1 MKVTVVTAVLNDAGH
16 IEQTI
21 LSVISQT
28 DIEIEYIIVDGGS
41 KDGTLELIGKYK
53 DKISLLIS
61 EPDRGVYDAMNKGI
75 KYSTGDFVYFLNSG
89 DVLLNPSILSKIKL
103 EELKERN
110 AIIYGNVVVA
120 YGNIEA
126 LEKPR
131 PFFNSKMKFK
141 GIGICH
147 QSMFFPGELIRNEKY
162 DLSYN
167 IAADYDLAYRLW
179 RKGTV
184 FLYKDITIAKYD
196 WGKGISSNPYKLLDV
211 YRENARVCHQQL
223 NPLYWAKMVLEY
235 IRLQKKLAN
244 LKNSY

>member
-61 EPDRGVYDAMNKGI
+61 ESDRGVYDAMNKGI

-89 DVLLNPSILSKIKL
+89 DVLLNSSILSKIKF
-103 EELKERN
+103 EDVNVRN
-110 AIIYGNVVVA
+110 TIIYGNVVVA

-167 IAADYDLAYRLW
+167 IAADYDLVYRLW
-179 RKGTV
+179 RKGTE
-184 FLYKDITIAKYD
+184 FLYRDITIAKYD

-244 LKNSY
+244 LKNS

>member
-41 KDGTLELIGKYK
+41 KDGTLELSGKYK

-61 EPDRGVYDAMNKGI
+61 ESDRGVYDAMNKGI

-89 DVLLNPSILSKIKL
+89 DVLLNSSILSKIKF
-103 EELKERN
+103 EDVNVRN
-110 AIIYGNVVVA
+110 TIIYGNVVVA

-162 DLSYN
+162 DLSYK
-167 IAADYDLAYRLW
+167 IAADYDLVYRLW
-179 RKGTV
+179 RKGTE
-184 FLYKDITIAKYD
+184 FLYRDITIAKYD

-223 NPLYWAKMVLEY
+223 NPLYWAKMILEY

-244 LKNSY
+244 LKKS

>member
-61 EPDRGVYDAMNKGI
+61 ESDRGVYDAMNKGI

-162 DLSYN
+162 DLSYK
-167 IAADYDLAYRLW
+167 IAADYDLVYRLW
-179 RKGTV
+179 RKGTE
-184 FLYKDITIAKYD
+184 FLYRDITIAKYD

-244 LKNSY
+244 LKNS

>member
-53 DKISLLIS
+53 DKISLFIS

-103 EELKERN
+103 EELKEKN
-110 AIIYGNVVVA
+110 AIIYGNVIVA

-244 LKNSY
+244 LKNS

>member
-75 KYSTGDFVYFLNSG
+75 KYSTGDFVYFINSG

-103 EELKERN
+103 EELKEKN
-110 AIIYGNVVVA
+110 AIIYGNVIVA

-179 RKGTV
+179 RKGTE

-244 LKNSY
+244 LKNS

>member
-61 EPDRGVYDAMNKGI
+61 ESDRGVYDAMNKGI

-179 RKGTV
+179 RKGTE
-184 FLYKDITIAKYD
+184 FLYRDITIAKYD

-244 LKNSY
+244 LKNS

>member
-162 DLSYN
+162 DLSYK
-167 IAADYDLAYRLW
+167 IAADYDLVYRVW
-179 RKGTV
+179 RKGTE
-184 FLYKDITIAKYD
+184 FLYRDITIAKYD

-223 NPLYWAKMVLEY
+223 NPLYWAKMILEY

-244 LKNSY
+244 LKNS

>member
-61 EPDRGVYDAMNKGI
+61 ESDRGVYDAMNKGI

-103 EELKERN
+103 EEIKERN

-147 QSMFFPGELIRNEKY
+147 QSMFFPGKLIRNEKY
-162 DLSYN
+162 DLSYK
-167 IAADYDLAYRLW
+167 IAADYDLVYRLW
-179 RKGTV
+179 RKGTE
-184 FLYKDITIAKYD
+184 FLYRDITIAKYD

-223 NPLYWAKMVLEY
+223 NPLYWAKMILEY

-244 LKNSY
+244 LKNS

>member
-61 EPDRGVYDAMNKGI
+61 ESDRGVYDAMNKGI

-89 DVLLNPSILSKIKL
+89 DVLLNPSILSKIKF
-103 EELKERN
+103 EDVNVRN
-110 AIIYGNVVVA
+110 TIIYGNVVVA

-162 DLSYN
+162 DLSYK
-167 IAADYDLAYRLW
+167 IAADYDLVYRLW

-244 LKNSY
+244 LKNS

>member
-61 EPDRGVYDAMNKGI
+61 ESDRGVYDAMNKGI

-147 QSMFFPGELIRNEKY
+147 QSMFFPGKLIRNEKY

-179 RKGTV
+179 RKGTE

-223 NPLYWAKMVLEY
+223 NPLYWAKMILEY

-244 LKNSY
+244 LKNS

>member
-61 EPDRGVYDAMNKGI
+61 ESDRGVYDAMNKGI

-147 QSMFFPGELIRNEKY
+147 QSMFFPGKLIRNEKY
-162 DLSYN
+162 DLSYK
-167 IAADYDLAYRLW
+167 IAADYDLVYRLW
-179 RKGTV
+179 RKGTE

-244 LKNSY
+244 LKNS

>member
-61 EPDRGVYDAMNKGI
+61 ESDRGVYDAMNKGI
-75 KYSTGDFVYFLNSG
+75 KHSSGDFVYFLNSG
-89 DVLLNPSILSKIKL
+89 DVLLNSSILSKIKF
-103 EELKERN
+103 EDVNVRN
-110 AIIYGNVVVA
+110 TIIYGNVVVA

-196 WGKGISSNPYKLLDV
+196 GGKGISSNPYKLLDV

-244 LKNSY
+244 LKNP

>member
-61 EPDRGVYDAMNKGI
+61 ESYRGVYDAMNKGI
-75 KYSTGDFVYFLNSG
+75 KHSSGDFVYFLNSG
-89 DVLLNPSILSKIKL
+89 DVLLNPSILSKIKF
-103 EELKERN
+103 EDVNVRN
-110 AIIYGNVVVA
+110 TIIYGNVIVA

-131 PFFNSKMKFK
+131 PFFKSKMKFK

-244 LKNSY
+244 LKNS

>member
-89 DVLLNPSILSKIKL
+89 DVLLNPSILSKIKF
-103 EELKERN
+103 EDVNVRN
-110 AIIYGNVVVA
+110 TIIYGNVVVA

-179 RKGTV
+179 RKGTE
-184 FLYKDITIAKYD
+184 FLYRDITIAKYD

-223 NPLYWAKMVLEY
+223 NPLYWAKMILEY

-244 LKNSY
+244 LKNS

>member
-28 DIEIEYIIVDGGS
+28 DIEIEYIIVDGDS

-61 EPDRGVYDAMNKGI
+61 ESDRGVYDAMNKGI

-162 DLSYN
+162 DLSYK
-167 IAADYDLAYRLW
+167 IAADYDLVYRLW
-179 RKGTV
+179 RKGTE
-184 FLYKDITIAKYD
+184 FLYRDITIAKYD

-244 LKNSY
+244 LKNS

>member
-89 DVLLNPSILSKIKL
+89 DVLLNPSILSKIKF
-103 EELKERN
+103 EDVNVRN
-110 AIIYGNVVVA
+110 TIIYGNVVVA

-162 DLSYN
+162 DLSYK
-167 IAADYDLAYRLW
+167 IAADYDLVYRLW
-179 RKGTV
+179 RKGTE

-244 LKNSY
+244 LKNS

>member
-21 LSVISQT
+21 LYVISQT

-147 QSMFFPGELIRNEKY
+147 QSMFFPGKLIRNEKY

-244 LKNSY
+244 LKNS

>member
-89 DVLLNPSILSKIKL
+89 DVLLNPSILSKIKF
-103 EELKERN
+103 EDVNVRN
-110 AIIYGNVVVA
+110 TIIYGNVVVA

-235 IRLQKKLAN
+235 IRLQKKLAK
-244 LKNSY
+244 LKNS

>member
-61 EPDRGVYDAMNKGI
+61 ESDRGVYDAMNKGI

-147 QSMFFPGELIRNEKY
+147 QSMFFPGKLIRNEKY

-179 RKGTV
+179 RKGTE

-244 LKNSY
+244 LKNS

>member
-89 DVLLNPSILSKIKL
+89 DVLLNPSILSKIKF
-103 EELKERN
+103 EDVNVRN
-110 AIIYGNVVVA
+110 TIIYGNVIVA

-131 PFFNSKMKFK
+131 PFFKSKMKFK

-179 RKGTV
+179 RKGTL

-244 LKNSY
+244 LKNS

>member
-28 DIEIEYIIVDGGS
+28 DIEIEFIIVDGGS

-61 EPDRGVYDAMNKGI
+61 ESDRGVYDAMNKGI
-75 KYSTGDFVYFLNSG
+75 KHSSGDFVYFLNSG
-89 DVLLNPSILSKIKL
+89 DVFINSSVLSKIKF
-103 EELKERN
+103 EEIKERN
-110 AIIYGNVVVA
+110 VIIYGNVVVA

-162 DLSYN
+162 DLSYK
-167 IAADYDLAYRLW
+167 IAADYDLVYRLW
-179 RKGTV
+179 RKGTE
-184 FLYKDITIAKYD
+184 FLYRDITIAKYD

-223 NPLYWAKMVLEY
+223 NPLYWAKMILEY

-244 LKNSY
+244 LKNS

>member
-61 EPDRGVYDAMNKGI
+61 ESDRGVYDAMNKGI
-75 KYSTGDFVYFLNSG
+75 KHSSGDFVYFLNSG
-89 DVLLNPSILSKIKL
+89 DVLLNPSILSKIKF
-103 EELKERN
+103 EDVNVRN
-110 AIIYGNVVVA
+110 TIIYGNVVVA

-162 DLSYN
+162 DLSYK
-167 IAADYDLAYRLW
+167 IAADYDLVYRLW
-179 RKGTV
+179 RKGTE
-184 FLYKDITIAKYD
+184 FLYRDITIAKYD

-223 NPLYWAKMVLEY
+223 NPLYWAKMILEY

-244 LKNSY
+244 LKKS

>member
-75 KYSTGDFVYFLNSG
+75 KYSTGDFVYFINSG

-223 NPLYWAKMVLEY
+223 NPLYWAKMILEY

-244 LKNSY
+244 LKNS

>member
-103 EELKERN
+103 EELKEKN
-110 AIIYGNVVVA
+110 AIIYGNVIVA

-147 QSMFFPGELIRNEKY
+147 QSMFFPGKLIRNEKY

-223 NPLYWAKMVLEY
+223 NPLYWAKMILEY

-244 LKNSY
+244 LKNS

>member
-244 LKNSY
+244 LKKS

>member
-103 EELKERN
+103 EEIKERN

-179 RKGTV
+179 RKGTE
-184 FLYKDITIAKYD
+184 FLYRDITIAKYD

-244 LKNSY
+244 LKNS

>member
-75 KYSTGDFVYFLNSG
+75 KYSTGDFVYFINSG

-103 EELKERN
+103 EELKEKN

-147 QSMFFPGELIRNEKY
+147 QSMFFPGKLIRNEKY

-179 RKGTV
+179 RKGTE

-244 LKNSY
+244 LKNS

>member
-162 DLSYN
+162 DLSYK
-167 IAADYDLAYRLW
+167 IAADYDLVYRLW
-179 RKGTV
+179 RKGTE
-184 FLYKDITIAKYD
+184 FLYRDITIAKYD
-196 WGKGISSNPYKLLDV
+196 WGRGLSSNPYKLLDV

-244 LKNSY
+244 LKNS

>member
-75 KYSTGDFVYFLNSG
+75 KYSTGDFVYFINSG

-103 EELKERN
+103 EELKEKN
-110 AIIYGNVVVA
+110 AIIYGNVIVA

-244 LKNSY
+244 LKNS

>member
-61 EPDRGVYDAMNKGI
+61 ESDRGVYDAMNKGI
-75 KYSTGDFVYFLNSG
+75 EHSSGDFVYFLNSG
-89 DVLLNPSILSKIKL
+89 DVLLNPSILSKIKF
-103 EELKERN
+103 EDVN
-110 AIIYGNVVVA
+110 VQNTIIYGNVVVA

-162 DLSYN
+162 DLSYK
-167 IAADYDLAYRLW
+167 IAADYDLVYRLW
-179 RKGTV
+179 RKGTE
-184 FLYKDITIAKYD
+184 FLYRDITIAKYD

-223 NPLYWAKMVLEY
+223 NPLYWAKMILEY

-244 LKNSY
+244 LKNS

>member
-196 WGKGISSNPYKLLDV
+196 WGKGISSNPNKLLDV

-244 LKNSY
+244 LKNS

>member
-53 DKISLLIS
+53 DKISLFIS

-89 DVLLNPSILSKIKL
+89 DVLLNSSILSKIKF
-103 EELKERN
+103 EDVNVRN
-110 AIIYGNVVVA
+110 TIIYGNVVVA

-244 LKNSY
+244 LKNS

>member
-179 RKGTV
+179 RKGTE

-244 LKNSY
+244 LKNS

>member
-28 DIEIEYIIVDGGS
+28 NIEIEYIIVDGGS

-179 RKGTV
+179 RKGTE

-244 LKNSY
+244 LKNS

>member
-61 EPDRGVYDAMNKGI
+61 ESDRGVYDAMNKGI
-75 KYSTGDFVYFLNSG
+75 KHSSGDFVYFLNSG
-89 DVLLNPSILSKIKL
+89 DVLLNSSILSKIKF
-103 EELKERN
+103 EDVNVRN
-110 AIIYGNVVVA
+110 TIIYGNVVVA

-162 DLSYN
+162 DLSYK
-167 IAADYDLAYRLW
+167 IAADYDLVYRLW
-179 RKGTV
+179 RKGTE
-184 FLYKDITIAKYD
+184 FLYRDITIAKYD

-244 LKNSY
+244 LKNS

>member
-179 RKGTV
+179 RKGIV

-244 LKNSY
+244 LKNS

>member
-61 EPDRGVYDAMNKGI
+61 ESDRGVYDAMNKGI

-89 DVLLNPSILSKIKL
+89 DVLLNPSILSKIKF
-103 EELKERN
+103 EDVNVRN
-110 AIIYGNVVVA
+110 TIIYGNVVVA

-147 QSMFFPGELIRNEKY
+147 QSMFFPGKLIRNEKY

-244 LKNSY
+244 LKNS

>member
-179 RKGTV
+179 RKGTE

-223 NPLYWAKMVLEY
+223 NPLYWAKMILEY

-244 LKNSY
+244 LKNS

>member
-147 QSMFFPGELIRNEKY
+147 QSMFFPGKLIRNEKY

-223 NPLYWAKMVLEY
+223 NPLYWAKMILEY

-244 LKNSY
+244 LKNS

>member
-16 IEQTI
+16 IEPTI

-28 DIEIEYIIVDGGS
+28 DIEIEYIIVDGDS

-75 KYSTGDFVYFLNSG
+75 KYSTGDFVYFINSG

-103 EELKERN
+103 EELKEKN
-110 AIIYGNVVVA
+110 AIIYGNVIVA

-244 LKNSY
+244 LKNS